1 MIVEQREVRTTVKLH
16 ASELLRSDE
25 KSRINY
31 SVDNPR
37 ARVHLRASIRAI
49 AQKHPRFILV
59 PDPENWLRPD
69 DNRQGITYAKTRTM
83 IDRAVEIF
91 FFLFMP
97 TEKGVDD
104 IITHVS
110 LLRRYTGENC
120 FFLSV
125 ANVTSSFFCA

>member
-59 PDPENWLRPD
+59 SDPENWLRPD
-69 DNRQGITYAKTRTM
+69 DNRQGITYVKARYY
-83 IDRAVEIF
+83 DQ
-91 FFLFMP
+91 
-97 TEKGVDD
+97 
-104 IITHVS
+104 S
-110 LLRRYTGENC
+110 RRRK
-120 FFLSV
+120 
-125 ANVTSSFFCA
+125 SFFSCRPKEGERHYYPRFVAT